1 MVRNGTIITAL
12 LSFAIAV
19 LPLAA
24 LAQSD
29 AQPETLGG
37 NIATIDAA
45 GNMDLNDDRG
55 YIDSVVLGQ
64 ATVINPPGV
73 QLVPGMVI
81 RVRGVNRGNVF
92 AATEVDVAQQSLPQQ
107 APPQFAP
114 PPPPD
119 RDAPARMPRSTDPA
133 QDMGLPP
140 RLAHVGDLTGSI
152 DAGLD
157 SKTAYVG
164 QSVRLLHVDS
174 ADGSIHDATMYGSVS
189 DITRP
194 SEGRNAQIEM
204 QFDRLQLRDG
214 TTFRVGGVVTNMQVS
229 TKSNALKEV
238 GGALAGML
246 IGNAIGKT
254 FFDASGGGIA
264 GAVGGYLVAKNNRA
278 DVQVPANAAI
288 TVRLVSARRQAT

>member
-1 MVRNGTIITAL
+1 
-12 LSFAIAV
+12 
-19 LPLAA
+19 
-24 LAQSD
+24 
-29 AQPETLGG
+29 
-37 NIATIDAA
+37 
-45 GNMDLNDDRG
+45 
-55 YIDSVVLGQ
+55 
-64 ATVINPPGV
+64 
-73 QLVPGMVI
+73 
-81 RVRGVNRGNVF
+81 VF
-92 AATEVDVAQQSLPQQ
+92 AATQIDIAQQSLPQQ

-114 PPPPD
+114 PPQYQ
-119 RDAPARMPRSTDPA
+119 DAPARMPRGTDPSH
-133 QDMGLPP
+133 DMGLPP

-164 QSVRLLHVDS
+164 QSVRLVHVDS
-174 ADGSIHDATMYGSVS
+174 ADGSIHDATMYGSIS
-189 DITRP
+189 DVTRP

-214 TTFRVGGVVTNMQVS
+214 TTLRVGGVVTNMQLS

-254 FFDASGGGIA
+254 LFDASGGGIA

-278 DVQVPANAAI
+278 DVQIPPNATI
-288 TVRLVSARRQAT
+288 TVRLVSARRQAS

>member
-1 MVRNGTIITAL
+1 MVPNATIPAVL

-29 AQPETLGG
+29 GQPETLGG
-37 NIATIDAA
+37 NIASIDAS

-55 YIDSVVLGQ
+55 YIDSVRLGQ
-64 ATVINPPGV
+64 GTVVNPPGV
-73 QLVPGMVI
+73 QLAPGMVI

-92 AATEVDVAQQSLPQQ
+92 AATEIDIAQQSLPQQ
-107 APPQFAP
+107 APPQLAP
-114 PPPPD
+114 QPMD
-119 RDAPARMPRSTDPA
+119 QDAPTRMPRDTDSSH
-133 QDMGLPP
+133 DMGLPP
-140 RLAHVGDLTGSI
+140 RLAQVGDVTGSI

-157 SKTAYVG
+157 SRTAYVG

-174 ADGSIHDATMYGSVS
+174 ADGSIHDATMYGTVS
-189 DITRP
+189 DVSRP
-194 SEGRNAQIEM
+194 SEGHNAQIEM

-214 TTFRVGGVVTNMQVS
+214 TAFRVGGVVTNMQVT
-229 TKSNALKEV
+229 TKSNALKEA

-254 FFDASGGGIA
+254 FFGASGGGIA

-278 DVQVPANAAI
+278 DVQIPPNATI
-288 TVRLVSARRQAT
+288 TVHLVKARRQAS